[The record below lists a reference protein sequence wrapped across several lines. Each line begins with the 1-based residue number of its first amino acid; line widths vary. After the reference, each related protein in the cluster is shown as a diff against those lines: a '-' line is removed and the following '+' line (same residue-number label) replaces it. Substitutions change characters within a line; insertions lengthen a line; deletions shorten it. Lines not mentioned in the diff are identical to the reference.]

1 MQIIR
6 VINNNVV
13 CALNERHQERILI
26 GKGIGFQKK
35 PGDEV
40 DKGKA
45 EKEYILKSKS
55 VLGKLDALLAQ
66 VPSEYM
72 EICQD
77 IVTYANE
84 QLGEELNENIYL
96 TLIDHISFAVAR
108 HRNGLDFKNA
118 LALEIK
124 KFYPKEFK
132 VALKALDII
141 EEAINI
147 RLPEDEAASM
157 ALHIV
162 NARMNSKMENTLR
175 VTELIQKILSIV
187 RFQFSIVFDED
198 SFHYIRFV
206 THLKFFAFRL
216 FHSTL
221 LEEQDVDFVEIIK
234 AKYGDEFKCSQKIAD
249 LIKNEYQVVLPD
261 EEMVYLTLHI
271 KRMTVKELDDTKEE

>member
-1 MQIIR
+1 M
-6 VINNNVV
+6 
-13 CALNERHQERILI
+13 
-26 GKGIGFQKK
+26 
-35 PGDEV
+35 
-40 DKGKA
+40 
-45 EKEYILKSKS
+45 
-55 VLGKLDALLAQ
+55 
-66 VPSEYM
+66 
-72 EICQD
+72 
-77 IVTYANE
+77 TYANE

-141 EEAINI
+141 KEAINI

-234 AKYGDEFKCSQKIAD
+234 AKYGDELKCSQKIAD

>member
-13 CALNERHQERILI
+13 CALNERHQERILT
-26 GKGIGFQKK
+26 GKGVGFQKK

-40 DKGKA
+40 DREKV

-55 VLGKLDALLAQ
+55 VLGKLNALLAQ
-66 VPSEYM
+66 VPMEYM

-77 IVTYANE
+77 IVAYANGE
-84 QLGEELNENIYL
+84 LEEELNENIYL

-108 HRNGLDFKNA
+108 HGNGLDFKNS
-118 LALEIK
+118 LTLEIK

-132 VALKALDII
+132 IALKGLDIL
-141 EEAINI
+141 ENAIGI

-162 NARMNSKMENTLR
+162 NARMNSKMENTIR

-187 RFQFSIVFDED
+187 RFQFGIIFDED

-216 FHSTL
+216 FHSSL
-221 LEEQDVDFVEIIK
+221 LEEQDVDFAEIIK
-234 AKYGDEFKCSQKIAD
+234 EKYENEYKCSQKIAE

-271 KRMTVKELDDTKEE
+271 KRMTLKEHDAK